1 MLEDDEST
9 QTLQPNILQLDE
21 LLTTDADDE
30 LFGASDYLPAVLVVQ
45 VQKGFHFVGLPT
57 PWTVE
62 MVFWSHLLLERL
74 IPC

>member
-30 LFGASDYLPAVLVVQ
+30 LFGASDYLPATLQFEPIMFNWTYVYGLSNP
-45 VQKGFHFVGLPT
+45 QKGKANT
-57 PWTVE
+57 
-62 MVFWSHLLLERL
+62 
-74 IPC
+74 